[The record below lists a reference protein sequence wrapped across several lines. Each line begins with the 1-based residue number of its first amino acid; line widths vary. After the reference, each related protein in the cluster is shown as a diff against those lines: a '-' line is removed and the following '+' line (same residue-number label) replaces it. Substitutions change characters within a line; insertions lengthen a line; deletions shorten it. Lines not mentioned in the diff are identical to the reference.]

1 MSWRAPL
8 HRRDAPRQVSWRLR
22 NFVRVYAA
30 SRWLRLRF
38 TPAGR
43 ALLILLSAAAVLGL
57 DTRRT
62 MAFQLFALAAAMLAL
77 AWLATLTRR
86 RPRVALERSLPA
98 LATVGNSFVCRYR
111 VRCHGVRA
119 LAGLR
124 LRDELADDY
133 PSAAQFARRADPADQ
148 ALNWFDRRVG
158 YPRWLAAV
166 RRRSGAD
173 LEELPLPR
181 LAPGTVHELA
191 ASVTPLRRGTLRFQ
205 RSRLLH
211 ADPLGLVNGV
221 TDCELPGEVLVLPRV
236 HPVPALRLP
245 GERRFQRG
253 GVGLSLNV
261 GDSQEFVQLR
271 DYRPGDPLRH
281 IHWRSFARR
290 GEPVVKEFQD
300 EYFTR
305 YALVLDTFGAHVD
318 APSFEAAVS
327 VAASF
332 VAAVD
337 TREALL
343 DLLFVEDRAY
353 RFTAG
358 RGVGQSIELL
368 RVLAAVEPAPRSDF
382 ASLAGHVL
390 GQAGRLTACV
400 VVLLGMDAA
409 RRELVEQLRRHGL
422 RPIVLAIAAGEPPSA
437 DGAVHWVDPD
447 DVAAGLSKLEGPC

>member
-1 MSWRAPL
+1 
-8 HRRDAPRQVSWRLR
+8 VSWRLR
-22 NFVRVYAA
+22 NFERVYAA
-30 SRWLRLRF
+30 SRWLRRRF

-43 ALLILLSAAAVLGL
+43 ALLVLLGAAAVLGL

-62 MAFQLFALAAAMLAL
+62 MAFQLFALAAAMLVL
-77 AWLATLTRR
+77 AWLTTLIRR
-86 RPRVALERSLPA
+86 RPGVELERSTPA
-98 LATVGNSFVCRYR
+98 LATVGEPFACRYR
-111 VRCHGVRA
+111 VRCHGARA
-119 LAGLR
+119 LTGLR
-124 LRDELADDY
+124 LRDELADHY
-133 PSAAQFARRADPADQ
+133 PSAGQFAQGADLTDEP
-148 ALNWFDRRVG
+148 LNWFDRRVG

-166 RRRSGAD
+166 GRRRGAD
-173 LEELPLPR
+173 LDELQLPR
-181 LAPGTVHELA
+181 LAPGKVHEIA

-205 RSRLLH
+205 RGRLLH
-211 ADPLGLVNGV
+211 ADPLGLVNAV

-253 GVGLSLNV
+253 GVSLSLNV

-318 APSFEAAVS
+318 TPCFEAAVS

-332 VAAVD
+332 VAAMD

-353 RFTAG
+353 RLTAG

-368 RVLAAVEPAPRSDF
+368 RVLAAVEPAPRTDF
-382 ASLAGHVL
+382 ALLAEHVL
-390 GQAGRLTACV
+390 GRAERLSACV
-400 VVLLGMDAA
+400 VVLLGMDAE
-409 RRELVEQLRRHGL
+409 RRELVQQLHRRGL
-422 RPIVLAIAAGEPPSA
+422 RPIVLAIGTPAPIASTGVPPST
-437 DGAVHWVDPD
+437 DPGVHWVDPGN
-447 DVAAGLSKLEGPC
+447 VAEALRKVTGPC

>member
-1 MSWRAPL
+1 
-8 HRRDAPRQVSWRLR
+8 VSWRLR
-22 NFVRVYAA
+22 NFARVYAA
-30 SRWLRLRF
+30 SRWLRRRF

-43 ALLILLSAAAVLGL
+43 ALLGLLGAAAVLGL

-62 MAFQLFALAAAMLAL
+62 MAFQLFALAAALLLL
-77 AWLATLTRR
+77 AWLTSLQRR
-86 RPRVALERSLPA
+86 RPAVALERSTPA
-98 LATVGNSFVCRYR
+98 LATVGEPFACRYR
-111 VRCHGVRA
+111 LRCQGVRA
-119 LAGLR
+119 LTGLR

-133 PSAAQFARRADPADQ
+133 PSAAQLARKTDLPDEP
-148 ALNWFDRRVG
+148 LNWFDRRVG

-166 RRRSGAD
+166 RRRRGAD
-173 LEELPLPR
+173 LDELQLPR
-181 LAPGTVHELA
+181 LAPGSVHEIA
-191 ASVTPLRRGTLRFQ
+191 VSVTPLRRGTLRFD
-205 RSRLLH
+205 RGRLLH
-211 ADPLGLVNGV
+211 ADPLGLVNAV

-253 GVGLSLNV
+253 GVSRSLNV

-318 APSFEAAVS
+318 APCFEAAVS

-332 VAAVD
+332 VAAMD

-353 RFTAG
+353 RLTAG
-358 RGVGQSIELL
+358 RGVGQPLELL
-368 RVLAAVEPAPRSDF
+368 RVLAAVEPAPRTDF
-382 ASLAGHVL
+382 ALLAEHVL
-390 GQAGRLTACV
+390 GQAERLSACV
-400 VVLLGMDAA
+400 VVLLGLDAG
-409 RRELVEQLRRHGL
+409 RRDLVERLRSRGV
-422 RPIVLAIAAGEPPSA
+422 RPIVLAIAAGATRSGDP
-437 DGAVHWVDPD
+437 AVHWVDPA
-447 DVAAGLSKLEGPC
+447 DVAGALRKVTGPC